1 MDSTAGTEP
10 AATSDG
16 NRPELMPLDSHLNAD
31 HERGL
36 KYHVAL
42 TSDYLPK
49 KPDGSKNLQKFCL
62 GSPEEVSSAMDRTWE
77 VFPEPDRIISDIL
90 KYPKALKAIAEA
102 AGGIVFGLG
111 KRTGRRKYLRVLPH
125 HPDCNDAV
133 AARRLKWEKYHE
145 NAAESAES
153 DSDSEEVDITESESD
168 EEDPLADIL

>member
-1 MDSTAGTEP
+1 
-10 AATSDG
+10 
-16 NRPELMPLDSHLNAD
+16 MPLDSHLNAD

-102 AGGIVFGLG
+102 AGGHCVWSWKAYGPPQI
-111 KRTGRRKYLRVLPH
+111 PS
-125 HPDCNDAV
+125 C
-133 AARRLKWEKYHE
+133 AATSPRL
-145 NAAESAES
+145 
-153 DSDSEEVDITESESD
+153 
-168 EEDPLADIL
+168 

>member
-1 MDSTAGTEP
+1 MSSGLQGGTADVVPQPNGDANLAPSEGYDTP
-10 AATSDG
+10 TTS
-16 NRPELMPLDSHLNAD
+16 N
-31 HERGL
+31 
-36 KYHVAL
+36 
-42 TSDYLPK
+42 
-49 KPDGSKNLQKFCL
+49 
-62 GSPEEVSSAMDRTWE
+62 
-77 VFPEPDRIISDIL
+77 PDRIISDIL

-102 AGGIVFGLG
+102 VGGIVFGLG

-153 DSDSEEVDITESESD
+153 DSDLEEVDITESESD